1 MYRLKQITL
10 LLGDLLSLYLG
21 LFLAILIRHQSWPKQ
36 VLVQLISPMSILF
49 CLAVVLIFIAGLY
62 DIDRAKNNK
71 KFYHKIILVAT
82 LWIIIGVIY
91 FYINNYNKI
100 SPKTIL
106 LLTAGAG
113 FGLMSGWR
121 YCYNRFVSTT
131 IWQANIIFAGYTAE
145 VKELINLL
153 TREPQRGYLVKGIIT
168 DEQLNLK
175 ETNIVTGRNMAEI
188 NDKLKINN
196 VNLIVLSPHRQGDLV
211 LLKELYD
218 HLFKEI
224 NIINLA
230 SFYEELT
237 GRIPPFTFSESW
249 FITNLQE
256 QTKKIYDRAKLI
268 IDYLF
273 ALLMVLV
280 FILTWPIIALIIKST
295 STGPI
300 FFRQKRVGRLG
311 KIFTV
316 YKYRTMQALSA
327 DGSAEINGPQFASDD
342 DQRITRIGK
351 ILRRTRLDELPQ
363 FINIFRRE
371 MSIIGPR
378 PERPEFVAQITAQM
392 PFYSLRHL
400 IRPGLTGWAQI
411 KHGYSST
418 LDENL
423 RKLEYDL
430 FYIKNRG
437 PLLDLGIILRT
448 INIVTRLAGK

>member
-21 LFLAILIRHQSWPKQ
+21 LFLAMVIRHQSWPEQ
-36 VLVQLISPMSILF
+36 ALAQLISPMSILF

-82 LWIIIGVIY
+82 LWVIIGVMY
-91 FYINNYNKI
+91 FYINNYDKV

-106 LLTAGAG
+106 LLTALAG
-113 FGLMSGWR
+113 FGLISCWR
-121 YCYNRFVSTT
+121 YCYNCFVSTA
-131 IWQANIIFAGYTAE
+131 IWQTNVIFAGYTVE
-145 VKELINLL
+145 VKELIDLL
-153 TREPQRGYLVKGIIT
+153 TKEPQRGYSVKGIIT
-168 DEQLNLK
+168 NEHLNPD
-175 ETNIVTGRNMAEI
+175 ETNIAIGQNIAAI
-188 NDKLKINN
+188 KDKLEKNN
-196 VNLIVLSPHRQGDLV
+196 INLIVLSPRMAKDAY
-211 LLKELYD
+211 LLKELYN
-218 HLFKEI
+218 HLFKEVGI
-224 NIINLA
+224 VNLA
-230 SFYEELT
+230 NFYEELT

-249 FITNLQE
+249 FIANLQE

-273 ALLMVLV
+273 AILMGLA
-280 FILTWPIIALIIKST
+280 FILTLPIFALIIKLT

-316 YKYRTMQALSA
+316 YKYRTMKALSA
-327 DGSAEINGPQFASDD
+327 DGSAETSGPQFASDD
-342 DQRITRIGK
+342 DRRVTSMGK
-351 ILRRTRLDELPQ
+351 ILRRTRLDEIPQ
-363 FINIFRRE
+363 FINILRRE

-392 PFYSLRHL
+392 PYYSLRHL
-400 IRPGLTGWAQI
+400 IKPGLTGWAQI

-418 LDENL
+418 IDENL

-448 INIVTRLAGK
+448 INIVARLTGR